1 MAAPG
6 LDLGIYRDV
15 MVVLTTAAVIVPLV
29 QRLKVSPI
37 LGFLLAGIALGPKG
51 LGTLPAFDWVTIN
64 DEKSLAALAELLRD
78 WHVEPRFQRRVNHL
92 AVGRADVRAVRV
104 AGAGIADSASSSG
117 GKAVP
122 AAGAGAAARRQAR
135 RKD

>member
-1 MAAPG
+1 MTAPG

-51 LGTLPAFDWVTIN
+51 LGTLPAFDW
-64 DEKSLAALAELLRD
+64 
-78 WHVEPRFQRRVNHL
+78 HQRRKEP
-92 AVGRADVRAVRV
+92 GS
-104 AGAGIADSASSSG
+104 AG
-117 GKAVP
+117 
-122 AAGAGAAARRQAR
+122 
-135 RKD
+135 